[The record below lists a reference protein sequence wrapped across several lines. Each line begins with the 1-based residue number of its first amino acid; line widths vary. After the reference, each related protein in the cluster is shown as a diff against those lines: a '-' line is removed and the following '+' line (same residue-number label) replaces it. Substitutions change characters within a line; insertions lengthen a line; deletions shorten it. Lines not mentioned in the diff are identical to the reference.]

1 MGCNKERK
9 KRGRGRGIK
18 IVIYNKDCDH
28 FKNTK
33 LREIEE
39 DKEEL

>member
-1 MGCNKERK
+1 MQQRKEK
-9 KRGRGRGIK
+9 TGGRRRIK